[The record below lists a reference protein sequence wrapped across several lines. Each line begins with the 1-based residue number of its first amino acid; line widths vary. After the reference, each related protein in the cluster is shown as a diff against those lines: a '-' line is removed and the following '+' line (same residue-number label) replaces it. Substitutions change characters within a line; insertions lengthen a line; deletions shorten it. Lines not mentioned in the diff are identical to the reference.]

1 MLNLFRAL
9 MPREERFFDLFA
21 EHARKTVLGADA
33 LRAMI
38 DGGRGSNGNEL
49 EALFRT
55 IRQVESE
62 ADAIA
67 KEIQLAV
74 HRTFIVPFDRS
85 DIQDLAKRQDD
96 ILDLIEDT
104 ARHLVEAGFTD
115 YTPEMHAQA
124 DAIVRCTNLL
134 AEGMP
139 LLRSIPKHVERLH
152 IMTDAVSRIESEGDR
167 LLREAKHRLRQESG
181 GLDAPITHR
190 HALQREIVELL
201 ESVLDACEDVA
212 DTIDGIIVEQV

>member
-21 EHARKTVLGADA
+21 EHARKVASGADA
-33 LRAMI
+33 LRAMMQ
-38 DGGRGSNGNEL
+38 GSADDL
-49 EALFRT
+49 EERFRT

-62 ADAIA
+62 ADAIE
-67 KEIQLAV
+67 KELQLAV

-85 DIQDLAKRQDD
+85 DIQELGKRMDD
-96 ILDLIEDT
+96 ILDLIEET

-115 YTPEMHAQA
+115 FTREMLLQA
-124 DAIVRCTNLL
+124 DAIVRCANLL

-139 LLRSIPKHVERLH
+139 MLRDIPRHVEALH
-152 IMTDAVSRIESEGDR
+152 AMTGTISQIESEGDR
-167 LLREAKHRLRQESG
+167 LLREAKFRLREESG

>member
-21 EHARKTVLGADA
+21 EHARKIVIGADA
-33 LRAMI
+33 LRTMM
-38 DGGRGSNGNEL
+38 RGEGDL
-49 EALFRT
+49 EEGFRT
-55 IRQVESE
+55 IRRVESE
-62 ADAIA
+62 ADAIE
-67 KEIQLAV
+67 KEVQLAV

-85 DIQDLAKRQDD
+85 DIQELGKRMDD
-96 ILDLIEDT
+96 VLDLIEET

-115 YTPEMHAQA
+115 FTKEMHAQA
-124 DAIVRCTNLL
+124 DAIVRCANLL
-134 AEGMP
+134 ADGMP
-139 LLRSIPKHVERLH
+139 MLSAIPKHVERLQA
-152 IMTDAVSRIESEGDR
+152 MTGEISRIESEGDR
-167 LLREAKHRLRQESG
+167 LLREAKHRLREESG

>member
-21 EHARKTVLGADA
+21 EHARKIVVGADS
-33 LRAMI
+33 LRAMMEAG
-38 DGGRGSNGNEL
+38 DDL
-49 EALFRT
+49 EDRFRT
-55 IRQVESE
+55 IRRVESE

-67 KEIQLAV
+67 KEVQLAV

-85 DIQDLAKRQDD
+85 DIQELAKRLDD

-124 DAIVRCTNLL
+124 DAIVRCTHRLS
-134 AEGMP
+134 EGIP
-139 LLRSIPKHVERLH
+139 LLRAIPRHVERLQA
-152 IMTDAVSRIESEGDR
+152 MTDEISRIESEGDR
-167 LLREAKHRLRQESG
+167 LLRAAKHRLREESG